1 MTLANRITLFRLA
14 VVPVFCAM
22 VHLYTPDRPG
32 LRHLALAL
40 YVAAAVSDALD
51 GYVARRFGQVSA
63 LGRRLDPLADK
74 LLVNL
79 GLVFMAGNP
88 AFEPAVPLWFP
99 AAVLARDVL
108 IVLGAWLINELYGPV
123 RVRPR
128 PSGKIT
134 TAVQMTTM
142 TVLLLGFPWAVW
154 LIWGTVLCSVWSLGD
169 YLLFGW
175 TQVNEKEGRK

>member
-1 MTLANRITLFRLA
+1 VTLANRITLFRLA
-14 VVPVFCAM
+14 VVPVFCGM
-22 VHLYTPDRPG
+22 VYLCAPDRTG
-32 LRHLALAL
+32 LRHLAMAL
-40 YVAAAVSDALD
+40 YAAAAVSDALD

-99 AAVLARDVL
+99 GAVLARDVL

-142 TVLLLGFPWAVW
+142 TVLLIGWGWSVW
-154 LIWGTVLCSVWSLGD
+154 LMWATVLCSVWSLGD